1 MSFVTHCLLVTL
13 LHIILMYYLLLLGFT
28 RWQDQLILLLENLRY
43 SDLKLWPDSYLKG
56 ERLW

>member
-13 LHIILMYYLLLLGFT
+13 LHIILIHYLLFLGFT

-43 SDLKLWPDSYLKG
+43 SDLKLWPDSHLKG